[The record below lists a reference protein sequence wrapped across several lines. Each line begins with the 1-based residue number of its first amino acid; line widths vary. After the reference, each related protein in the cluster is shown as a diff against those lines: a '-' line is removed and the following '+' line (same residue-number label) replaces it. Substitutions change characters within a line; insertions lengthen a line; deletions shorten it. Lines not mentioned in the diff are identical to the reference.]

1 MTKIVLLENQ
11 NQNGAGEGVEI
22 PPCIMEIACSG
33 NFDGAAISFEVQYQ
47 DNGNNFS
54 GAFFKKLKP
63 KAFQVD
69 QPIKQTASGSLICFE
84 NNQAVKLRIVVE
96 NAGENTNITCF
107 GFYQLRPNKNNIN
120 Y

>member
-1 MTKIVLLENQ
+1 MTKIILLENQ
-11 NQNGAGEGVEI
+11 NQNEAGEGVEI
-22 PPCIMEIACSG
+22 PPCIMDIACSG
-33 NFDGAAISFEVQYQ
+33 NFDGASISFEVQYQ
-47 DNGNNFS
+47 DNSNNFS
-54 GAFFKKLKP
+54 G
-63 KAFQVD
+63 AFQVD

-84 NNQAVKLRIVVE
+84 NNQAVKLRVVVE